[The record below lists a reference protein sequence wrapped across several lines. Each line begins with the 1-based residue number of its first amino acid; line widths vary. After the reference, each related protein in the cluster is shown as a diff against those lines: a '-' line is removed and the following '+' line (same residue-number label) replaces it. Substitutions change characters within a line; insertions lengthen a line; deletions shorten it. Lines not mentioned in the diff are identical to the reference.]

1 MTEFKRDRFER
12 LWPVDT
18 ETCEECGQ
26 PDNCGDCTH
35 GKLTDEQVLDLGG
48 LLNTAGEFRGWDD
61 EGHRVVVAWVNENG
75 MEYLWGLTQCC
86 QATATATEWGIACRA
101 CYGECSPSL
110 GADAR
115 VVRGPDDG
123 VVVVSRDGYRMV
135 CVEGEGWK
143 SIDPSEWIVLK
154 GEETIF
160 GPASHAEAQEFAAAV
175 TV

>member
-1 MTEFKRDRFER
+1 MTEHRD
-12 LWPVDT
+12 T
-18 ETCEECGQ
+18 T
-26 PDNCGDCTH
+26 
-35 GKLTDEQVLDLGG
+35 
-48 LLNTAGEFRGWDD
+48 GEFRGWDD
-61 EGHRVVVAWVNENG
+61 EGHRVVVGWVNANG
-75 MEYLWGLTQCC
+75 TEYLIGLTHCC
-86 QATATATEWGIACRA
+86 GATSKGTEWGIVCRK

-135 CVEGEGWK
+135 CVEGQGWK